1 MEHQYV
7 RCAPTKSHC
16 AGAPQVLLV
25 LALPPSSRRCVQIEA
40 SASEVQHLATG
51 YINRLEIEPVGH

>member
-1 MEHQYV
+1 MEHHYV
-7 RCAPTKSHC
+7 RCAPTQSHC

-25 LALPPSSRRCVQIEA
+25 LALPHQAAAVQIER

-51 YINRLEIEPVGH
+51 YINWLEIEPVGH

>member
-1 MEHQYV
+1 MPAVHQNASKPV
-7 RCAPTKSHC
+7 SGIR
-16 AGAPQVLLV
+16 AGMDALAL
-25 LALPPSSRRCVQIEA
+25 LALPPQAAAVQIER